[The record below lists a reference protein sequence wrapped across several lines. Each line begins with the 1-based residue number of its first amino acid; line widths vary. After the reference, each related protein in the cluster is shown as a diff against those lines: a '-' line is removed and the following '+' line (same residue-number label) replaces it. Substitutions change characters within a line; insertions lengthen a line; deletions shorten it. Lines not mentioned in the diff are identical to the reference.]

1 MTIGEKIKNK
11 RIEKCLTQ
19 DDLAFACDVSRQT
32 IYKWENNLSLP
43 DTNSLPRL
51 SKVLDMTYEEL
62 LGDSSTYDFDKKEY
76 TNGGLED
83 IEKGAKKH
91 WQKIFY
97 FMPFG
102 GLAMIFTSFMMKLF
116 SKIFTNFS
124 DSVNEGFNDPF
135 FEDAN
140 ASMNAMQ
147 ISFMNIIT
155 IISNIIL
162 IIGFI
167 LLIAGIL
174 GIVYDR
180 IKMKKYNG

>member
-1 MTIGEKIKNK
+1 
-11 RIEKCLTQ
+11 
-19 DDLAFACDVSRQT
+19 
-32 IYKWENNLSLP
+32 
-43 DTNSLPRL
+43 
-51 SKVLDMTYEEL
+51 
-62 LGDSSTYDFDKKEY
+62 
-76 TNGGLED
+76 
-83 IEKGAKKH
+83 
-91 WQKIFY
+91 
-97 FMPFG
+97 MPFG
-102 GLAMIFTSFMMKLF
+102 GLAMIFTGFMMKLF
-116 SKIFTNFS
+116 SNIFTNFS

-167 LLIAGIL
+167 SLIAGIL